1 MTKKTTDKK
10 YWSNQISIRFVEAVD
25 SILASHPDKLTAG
38 ELGELICISSSN
50 INRIR
55 TTDGNYATLEAIGVL
70 CDRFKISA
78 HWLITG
84 RGEKYANDDVKV
96 SQQLYN
102 GAILQANKSLQIA
115 ADAVQ
120 SLLKLQN
127 KSVNKIVNNSNK
139 IK

>member
-1 MTKKTTDKK
+1 MAKKITDKK
-10 YWSNQISIRFVEAVD
+10 YWSNQISTRFLEAVD
-25 SILASHPDKLTAG
+25 AILASHPDKLTAS
-38 ELGELICISSSN
+38 ELGELISISSSN

-70 CDRFKISA
+70 CDRFTISA

-84 RGEKYANDDVKV
+84 RGDKYANDDVRA

-102 GAILQANKSLQIA
+102 GALLQANKSLQIA
-115 ADAVQ
+115 AGAVQ
-120 SLLKLQN
+120 SLIKQQ
-127 KSVNKIVNNSNK
+127 KTAVNKIVNNTNK